1 MFTVP
6 QPTVPVHSGGAFPV
20 RRIFCVGKNYAAHV
34 AEMGGD
40 PKETPPTFFS
50 KPADAVCVRG
60 EGGGEVCYPLA
71 TEDLHY
77 EGELVVALG
86 AGGEA
91 MTEAQAAG
99 SIYGIAAGCDLTRR
113 DLQREAKERGNPWDL
128 SKALDDGAI
137 LGPIGKVDRAPGP
150 GAIRTLVNG
159 EVRQDGRLEDM
170 VWSVPALIARL
181 SGYFRLAPGDLVYTG
196 TPEGVGPLSVGD
208 EVEILVED
216 CVPCRFTVAA
226 R

>member
-1 MFTVP
+1 MFVVP
-6 QPTVPVHSGGAFPV
+6 RPAVPVLGSAEPFPV
-20 RRIFCVGKNYAAHV
+20 RRIFCVGKNYAAHA
-34 AEMGGD
+34 AEMGD
-40 PKETPPTFFS
+40 ADAPPTFFS
-50 KPADAVCVRG
+50 KPADAACVRG
-60 EGGGEVCYPLA
+60 GEGGEVRYPLG
-71 TEDLHY
+71 TDDLHY

-86 AGGEA
+86 AGGER

-99 SIYGIAAGCDLTRR
+99 SIFGIAAGCDLTRR
-113 DLQREAKERGNPWDL
+113 DLQREAKAASGPWDL
-128 SKALDDGAI
+128 AKGLDDGAV

-170 VWSVPALIARL
+170 VWPVPALIARL
-181 SGYFRLAPGDLVYTG
+181 SGYFRLAPGDLIYTG

-208 EVEILVED
+208 EVEILVKD
-216 CVPCRFTVAA
+216 CAPCRFTVTP